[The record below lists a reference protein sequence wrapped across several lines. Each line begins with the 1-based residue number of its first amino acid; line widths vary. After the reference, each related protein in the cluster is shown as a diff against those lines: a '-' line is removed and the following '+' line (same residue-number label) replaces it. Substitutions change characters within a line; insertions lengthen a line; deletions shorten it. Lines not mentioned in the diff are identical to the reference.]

1 MKRLEDCPASD
12 ICKRLGNRR
21 DACLKVSDG
30 ALGPVPSVCIAS
42 LILLGDQLVQKL
54 AEKDQ

>member
-12 ICKRLGNRR
+12 ICKHLGNRR
-21 DACLKVSDG
+21 DACLKGSDG
-30 ALGPVPSVCIAS
+30 VLGPMSSVCIAS
-42 LILLGDQLVQKL
+42 LILLVDQLVQKL